1 MGRSIL
7 GFLAGAIVAM
17 IVITAVEGLSSLM
30 HPMPEGMD
38 PRNTQQVREFVAT
51 LPPSAFVMVILAW
64 SLGALAGGWLAGRI
78 AGRSAGVHGMTVG
91 LLLMLGAIVN
101 MALIPGHPAWAWVC
115 GILLPPAFGYLG
127 GWLGRTARPARPDAT
142 AGAAPVQG

>member
-17 IVITAVEGLSSLM
+17 CVIAAVEGLSSLM

-38 PRNTQQVREFVAT
+38 PRDTQQVRDFVAT
-51 LPPSAFVMVILAW
+51 LPPSAFAMVILAW

-78 AGRSAGVHGMTVG
+78 AGRSTGIHGMTVG

-101 MALIPGHPAWAWVC
+101 MALIPGHPGWVWAG

-127 GWLGRTARPARPDAT
+127 GWLARPARPARPDAT